1 MVFLRNNY
9 NNLVKKLC
17 KFDNILYINKQSG
30 GKKKKVKEL
39 EKFNELNESEL
50 ITLLNEKKWDKIIS
64 LYKNPRNIKI
74 NGNNL
79 LHLACIRGETEAIKY
94 YISQYPEL
102 FYVANSE
109 GDTCAHLLAKYSYY
123 DILKSYVKKYPEVI
137 FFINK
142 NNETLLDL
150 TLKEPKIMIFI
161 IDLID
166 SEYFKDSTKTASL
179 KCIIELIKLNNG
191 KDIYLDIINKL
202 LSKNYQLNQSNPY
215 YPLIV
220 ASKYNK
226 PDVVETLLKHNA
238 DPNIRDTN
246 EISPLIKA
254 VENKSYESVKILL
267 DNNADINYAG
277 AEEDQLPINIALN
290 NRDDTMIDILLDSK
304 FNKNKLDLS
313 IKNRNLDTPLH
324 IALKNSNMDS
334 VNNNNNNDYLK
345 ESNLIELIKNSDLNL
360 KNIKNTTSLEL
371 LKEYAKTKNIK
382 IKHLL
387 KRNKIEKPNKDKL
400 TKIKMPLIKKNNI
413 GLFNSDVLH
422 GAIYTHCVLQKYD
435 NLGIPTQKY
444 KLKSFNKEYDNYKF
458 LVNYRTEEGKI
469 IKDLILIY
477 YDNLY
482 ELMPYLILW
491 RSRDLYNYNTNLKKS
506 IKKLLKDDKIDFI
519 YIKLTL
525 IPNSTST
532 HANLLLYNK
541 KENILERFEPYGSN
555 DLLDQDK
562 LNEFIEKLAK
572 KIFNK
577 KVKYINPKLFMND
590 TKFQLI
596 SSDSD
601 PDNKKQ
607 GDPAGYCLAWTFWYL
622 ELRLNNPDVDSKI
635 LVENA
640 LKKIINRDSNSNQ
653 VLDYIRNYS
662 HELDKLKNNFLKD
675 CGIKKNDY
683 YNNNFNDKNLDTI
696 LDKIKIF

>member
-9 NNLVKKLC
+9 NILVKKLC
-17 KFDNILYINKQSG
+17 KFDNILYINIQSG
-30 GKKKKVKEL
+30 GKKKKAKEL
-39 EKFNELNESEL
+39 EEFNDTEL

-109 GDTCAHLLAKYSYY
+109 GDTCAHLLAKYGYY

-142 NNETLLDL
+142 NSDTLLDL
-150 TLKEPKIMIFI
+150 TLKEPKILIFI

-166 SEYFKDSTKTASL
+166 SEYFKDFKDTGATKVASL
-179 KCIIELIKLNNG
+179 KCMIELIKLNNG

-202 LSKNYQLNQSNPY
+202 LSKSYQLNQPNSY
-215 YPLIV
+215 HPLII

-226 PDVVETLLKHNA
+226 PEIVETLLKHNA
-238 DPNIRDTN
+238 DPNIRDI
-246 EISPLIKA
+246 EEELSPLIKA

-267 DNNADINYAG
+267 ENNADINYAG
-277 AEEDQLPINIALN
+277 AEEDHLPINIALN
-290 NRDDTMIDILLDSK
+290 NRDVTMIDILLDPK

-313 IKNRNLDTPLH
+313 LKNRNLDTPLH
-324 IALKNSNMDS
+324 IALKNSQD
-334 VNNNNNNDYLK
+334 NDYLK
-345 ESNLIELIKNSDLNL
+345 ESNLVELIKNSDLNL

-382 IKHLL
+382 IKQLL
-387 KRNKIEKPNKDKL
+387 KRNKIDKPNKEKI
-400 TKIKMPLIKKNNI
+400 TKIKMPQIKKNNI

-422 GAIYTHCVLQKYD
+422 GAIYTYCILKKYS
-435 NLGIPTQKY
+435 NLGIPIQKY
-444 KLKSFNKEYDNYKF
+444 KLKSFNKEYNNYNF
-458 LVNYRTEEGKI
+458 LVNYRTEEGNI

-491 RSRDLYNYNTNLKKS
+491 RSRDLYYYDTNLKKS
-506 IKKLLKDDKIDFI
+506 IKKLLKDDKVDFI
-519 YIKLTL
+519 YIKLSL
-525 IPNSTST
+525 IPNGTST

-572 KIFNK
+572 KIFNN
-577 KVKYINPKLFMND
+577 KVKYINPKLFMNN

-607 GDPAGYCLAWTFWYL
+607 GDPVGYCLAWTFWYL
-622 ELRLNNPDVDSKI
+622 ELRLNNPDGDAKI

-640 LKKIINRDSNSNQ
+640 LKKIVNRDSNSNQ

-662 HELDKLKNNFLKD
+662 HELDKLKNNFLKE

-683 YNNNFNDKNLDTI
+683 YNNNFSDKDLDTI
-696 LDKIKIF
+696 LDKIKLL

>member
-1 MVFLRNNY
+1 MIFLRNNYNNY

-17 KFDNILYINKQSG
+17 KFDNILYINIQSG
-30 GKKKKVKEL
+30 GKKKKAKEL
-39 EKFNELNESEL
+39 EEFNDTEL

-109 GDTCAHLLAKYSYY
+109 GDTCAHLLAKYGYY

-142 NNETLLDL
+142 NSDTLLDL
-150 TLKEPKIMIFI
+150 TLKEPQIFI
-161 IDLID
+161 FLIDLID
-166 SEYFKDSTKTASL
+166 SEYFKDFKDTDATKVASL
-179 KCIIELIKLNNG
+179 KCMIELIKLNNG

-202 LSKNYQLNQSNPY
+202 LSKNFELNQSNPY
-215 YPLIV
+215 YPLII

-226 PDVVETLLKHNA
+226 PEIVETLLKHNA
-238 DPNIRDTN
+238 DPNIRDI
-246 EISPLIKA
+246 EELSPLIKA

-277 AEEDQLPINIALN
+277 AEEDHLPINIALN
-290 NRDDTMIDILLDSK
+290 NRDDTMIDILLDPK

-313 IKNRNLDTPLH
+313 LKNRNLDTPLH
-324 IALKNSNMDS
+324 IALKNSQD
-334 VNNNNNNDYLK
+334 NDYLK
-345 ESNLIELIKNSDLNL
+345 ESNLKELIKNSDLNL

-382 IKHLL
+382 IKQLL
-387 KRNKIEKPNKDKL
+387 KRNKIDKIDKIN
-400 TKIKMPLIKKNNI
+400 KIKMPQIKKNNI

-422 GAIYTHCVLQKYD
+422 GAIYTHCILKKYD

-444 KLKSFNKEYDNYKF
+444 KLKSFNKEYNNYNF
-458 LVNYRTEEGKI
+458 LVNYRTEEGNI

-491 RSRDLYNYNTNLKKS
+491 RSRDLYYYDTNLKKS
-506 IKKLLKDDKIDFI
+506 IKKLLKDDKVDFI
-519 YIKLTL
+519 YIKLSL
-525 IPNSTST
+525 IPNGTST

-572 KIFNK
+572 KIFNN
-577 KVKYINPKLFMND
+577 KVKYINPKLFMNN

-622 ELRLNNPDVDSKI
+622 ELRLNNPDIDSKI

-640 LKKIINRDSNSNQ
+640 LKKIVNRDSNSNQ

-683 YNNNFNDKNLDTI
+683 YNSNFSDKDLDII
-696 LDKIKIF
+696 LDKIKIL